1 MAKIIYEMV
10 AASEWLKMLGK
21 RREDAGCEGGHTLLS
36 RDEWVPPSLRKVRA
50 FSLALFCVLFAA
62 ALQGLDSTIRLRHGL
77 PANHSSTINAV
88 TYLPTLGTILVGF
101 SWYGVVSDIKKVTPW
116 SNMNSKWASS
126 EDCVSLDYVTGLEIL
141 SVFTASQR
149 KHWAMFLAL
158 IGGLLSGITVAL
170 ANSLVRIDL
179 FAPSSR
185 EAKFTQD
192 TRFNFTNSLVEATSN
207 GYRYAFPTDYSG
219 SRPYAAVQASRDSP
233 SDNPIGWTS
242 GGYAFASFTSEST
255 TTYNSTIS
263 ATVQSFAPNMNCIPW
278 SVIKTANAHLE
289 ADFPDGIPGDVCEDG
304 FRESGDWVEETD
316 ISGGAAGWLNVTT
329 CNTTSGKTKEW
340 ITARIVYNPD
350 WPFHRSKFQNQWL
363 ICDPHFNVQDAVV
376 NVNTTTGKIISF
388 SPLWSTARS
397 VQLEVPVSFI
407 FMLLRNP
414 LEPRNQWFYSVNS
427 SVTERELRR
436 GIWGNQNGD
445 PDTFFLRLADA
456 ETLPSA
462 APKYMNN
469 SELFNKDVEALG
481 NMILAQ
487 LVNSFAREQIS
498 ETLIGSIETTDA
510 RLYLRRPFLHTL
522 QAVLAL
528 IGLISGLL
536 ATALRPKTLL
546 REDPGPMSTAATMMA
561 DSSTHVRETFA
572 RLSICSE
579 KEMKSSLL
587 PFQWSIV
594 ATAEGPAWL
603 RSSPK
608 SAALDLGKE
617 CPASPTKQNSGW
629 NPLVLSLWARL
640 SVSLLIIG
648 MITALVCTLRSSQ
661 AHDGIYDNTSSAYII
676 FTIMPTVILLLLGY
690 ACSGIDS
697 ALRTLSVFRS
707 LINSSKTSIYSLHVN
722 VRDSPFFWLRRHG
735 LRPKH
740 SWALVASALCFFMIP
755 GIKLVAAGLYDVKIF
770 QTVMN
775 VTSGIKLDASLTAH
789 LNDNSSNPSY
799 YSGSF
804 AERVSTLTEWNMT
817 DNWQLP
823 ERAGAL
829 GNLVFAEI
837 TDVKTEHY
845 TGGLKESEVVA
856 QVPAV
861 EVEVNCS
868 AIQVDL
874 IGTYHNGQWKY
885 RFQCSTPECQKAGVA
900 MIYNYFSTKNLG
912 DPDPSLDDSS
922 QPGFNE
928 TGHWQDGFH
937 KYYGVF
943 GTPLKFNWLNSDNSS
958 VSSTQPELW
967 QIHFIDFSNTVWPL
981 VNTTPVEL
989 NSQQQ
994 VLVTPQTFGSHIPR
1008 ITSLK
1013 CPLTLN
1019 TVEVKTT
1026 FTSSHSSTGAVQW
1039 IPTSFDN
1046 AIINRTAVDPYTVA
1060 HKSAWLQPQVVTGS
1074 STNLLRNSSTYFPT
1088 PGAATNFFELLA
1100 VYANNTLHNMS
1111 AYDSNPTAFFAAV
1124 EAVATSY
1131 TVQALLETRPW
1142 ARAAAAPRRYQYYS
1156 DESYER
1162 ALNTTGPNDSMR
1174 NITGTLTFTRERV
1187 VQDAMSTYVLI
1198 GLLSLM
1204 LVCLGLVFI
1213 FSPTGPLLPK
1223 SPGSIAARMSLI
1235 AGSQFVRDLREERIP
1250 RNLSRMKDDKISK
1263 AARLG
1268 WWTEDDG
1275 RTFRW
1280 GIDIG
1285 EGCLNGSWN
1294 KEPDKTE
1301 LNTERLLQDGETPRR
1316 DHL

>member
-1 MAKIIYEMV
+1 MGGSKL
-10 AASEWLKMLGK
+10 LKMLSK
-21 RREDAGCEGGHTLLS
+21 RREDARYEGGQKFPS
-36 RDEWVPPSLRKVRA
+36 RDEWVPPSLRKFRA

-62 ALQGLDSTIRLRHGL
+62 ALQGLDSTIRLSHGL

-141 SVFTASQR
+141 SVFTASR
-149 KHWAMFLAL
+149 RRHWAMFLAL
-158 IGGLLSGITVAL
+158 IGGLLCGITVAL
-170 ANSLVRIDL
+170 ANSLVRVDL

-185 EAKFTQD
+185 NATFTQD
-192 TRFNFTNSLVEATSN
+192 TGFNFKNSLVEATPD

-233 SDNPIGWTS
+233 SDNPIYWTS
-242 GGYAFASFTSEST
+242 GGYAFASFTDEST

-278 SVIKTANAHLE
+278 SVRKTADAHLE
-289 ADFPDGIPGDVCEDG
+289 AEFPDGVPGDVCEDG
-304 FRESGDWVEETD
+304 FRESGDWVDETL
-316 ISGGAAGWLNVTT
+316 ISGAAGWLNVTACKT
-329 CNTTSGKTKEW
+329 ASGKTKEW
-340 ITARIVYNPD
+340 ITARLVYDPD
-350 WPFHRSKFQNQWL
+350 PSPFSESKFQDQWL

-376 NVNTTTGKIISF
+376 NVNKTTGKIISF

-397 VQLEVPVSFI
+397 VQLEIPTSLI

-414 LEPRNQWFYSVNS
+414 FDKRNQWFGSVNAPVS
-427 SVTERELRR
+427 EGMLRKFTWSN
-436 GIWGNQNGD
+436 GNGD
-445 PDTFFLRLADA
+445 PDSFFLNLADS
-456 ETLPSA
+456 ETMYSA

-469 SELFNKDVEALG
+469 SELFTKDVEALG

-487 LVNSFAREQIS
+487 LLHSFAREKVS
-498 ETLIGSIETTDA
+498 ENLIGSIETTDA
-510 RLYLRRPFLHTL
+510 RLYLRQPFLHTL

-536 ATALRPKTLL
+536 ATALRPKTPLQ
-546 REDPGPMSTAATMMA
+546 EDPGPMSTAAIMMA
-561 DSSTHVRETFA
+561 DSSAHVWETFA

-579 KEMKSSLL
+579 KGMRSSLL
-587 PFQWSIV
+587 PVQWSIV
-594 ATAEGPAWL
+594 TTAEGPAWL
-603 RSSPK
+603 RSSAKP
-608 SAALDLGKE
+608 ATLDPRKE
-617 CPASPTKQNSGW
+617 SPTSIAQQNSGW

-648 MITALVCTLRSSQ
+648 MIIALVCTLRSSQ
-661 AHDGIYDNTSSAYII
+661 AHDGIYDNTSSAYIL

-697 ALRTLSVFRS
+697 AVRTLSIFRS
-707 LINSSKTSIYSLHVN
+707 LRNSSTTSIHQLHVN
-722 VRDSPFFWLRRHG
+722 VRDSPFFWLHRHG
-735 LRPKH
+735 LTPKH
-740 SWALVASALCFFMIP
+740 SWALIASALCFFMIP
-755 GIKLVAAGLYDVKIF
+755 GIKLVAAGLYKVEIF

-775 VTSGIKLDASLTAH
+775 VTSGIQLDASLTAH
-789 LNDNSSNPSY
+789 LNDNSSTPRYIST
-799 YSGSF
+799 SF
-804 AERVSTLTEWNMT
+804 AERVSILTEWNMI
-817 DNWQLP
+817 DNWQVP
-823 ERAGAL
+823 ERTGAL
-829 GNLVFAEI
+829 ENLVFAEI
-837 TDVKTEHY
+837 TDVRIEHY
-845 TGGLKESEVVA
+845 TGALQDSKVVA
-856 QVPAV
+856 HVPAV
-861 EVEVNCS
+861 EVKVNCS
-868 AIQVDL
+868 TIHVDL
-874 IGTYHNGQWKY
+874 IGTYRNGQWMY
-885 RFQCSTPECQKAGVA
+885 QFQCSTPECQQAGVDTV
-900 MIYNYFSTKNLG
+900 YYYSSNLAN
-912 DPDPSLDDSS
+912 PDPSLDDSS

-943 GTPLKFNWLNSDNSS
+943 GTPFKRKGGDSYR

-967 QIHFIDFSNTVWPL
+967 QIHFIDFSDTIWPL
-981 VNTTPVEL
+981 VNTTPIKL
-989 NSQQQ
+989 NSKQQA
-994 VLVTPQTFGSHIPR
+994 LVTPQSFGSHTPR

-1026 FTSSHSSTGAVQW
+1026 FTSSHSSNSTVQW
-1039 IPTSFDN
+1039 MPTSFDN
-1046 AIINRTAVDPYTVA
+1046 GSITNRTVVDPYTVSS
-1060 HKSAWLQPQVVTGS
+1060 KSAWLQPQTVSGF
-1074 STNLLRNSSTYFPT
+1074 STNLLSSSTYFPT
-1088 PGAATNFFELLA
+1088 NGAAANFFELLA

-1111 AYDSNPTAFFAAV
+1111 AYDSNPAALLAAV
-1124 EAVATSY
+1124 EAVSTSY
-1131 TVQALLETRPW
+1131 TVQALLETRAW
-1142 ARAAAAPRRYQYYS
+1142 ARAAAAPYRYQYYS

-1162 ALNTTGPNDSMR
+1162 ALNTMGPNDSMR

-1187 VQDAMSTYVLI
+1187 VQDATSTYVLI

-1223 SPGSIAARMSLI
+1223 SPGSIAARMSLV

-1250 RNLSRMKDDKISK
+1250 RDFSRMKDNNISK
-1263 AARLG
+1263 AACLG

-1285 EGCLNGSWN
+1285 EGCLEGSWN
-1294 KEPDKTE
+1294 KEPDKTNA
-1301 LNTERLLQDGETPRR
+1301 NTERLLQDRQTP
-1316 DHL
+1316 

>member
-1 MAKIIYEMV
+1 MAGSKL
-10 AASEWLKMLGK
+10 LKMLGK
-21 RREDAGCEGGHTLLS
+21 RREDARYEGGQKFPS
-36 RDEWVPPSLRKVRA
+36 RDEWVPPSLRKFRA
-50 FSLALFCVLFAA
+50 FSLAVFCVLFAA

-101 SWYGVVSDIKKVTPW
+101 SWYGVVGDIKKVTPW

-126 EDCVSLDYVTGLEIL
+126 ENCVSLDYVTGLEIL
-141 SVFTASQR
+141 SVFTASRR

-158 IGGLLSGITVAL
+158 IGGLFSGITVAL

-185 EAKFTQD
+185 DATFIQD
-192 TRFNFTNSLVEATSN
+192 TRFNFTNSLVEATPD
-207 GYRYAFPTDYSG
+207 GYRYAFPTDYRV
-219 SRPYAAVQASRDSP
+219 SRPYAAVQVSQDYPR
-233 SDNPIGWTS
+233 DNPIKWTS
-242 GGYAFASFTSEST
+242 GGYAFASFTDEST

-278 SVIKTANAHLE
+278 SVTKTANAHLQ
-289 ADFPDGIPGDVCEDG
+289 ADFPDGVAGDACEDG
-304 FRESGDWVEETD
+304 FRDGDWVEETD
-316 ISGGAAGWLNVTT
+316 INGGATGWLNVTT
-329 CNTTSGKTKEW
+329 CNTASGKTKEW
-340 ITARIVYNPD
+340 ITARLVYNPD
-350 WPFHRSKFQNQWL
+350 WPSHRSKPQNQWL
-363 ICDPHFNVQDAVV
+363 ICDPHFSVQDAVV
-376 NVNTTTGKIISF
+376 NVNTTTGKIASF

-407 FMLLRNP
+407 YMLLLNP
-414 LEPRNQWFYSVNS
+414 FEPMNQRGNPAGPTS
-427 SVTERELRR
+427 TEQELRR
-436 GIWGNQNGD
+436 SIWMNLSSD

-456 ETLPSA
+456 ETLRSA
-462 APKYMNN
+462 SPKYTNN
-469 SELFNKDVEALG
+469 SELFTKDVEALG

-487 LVNSFAREQIS
+487 LVNFFAREQIS
-498 ETLIGSIETTDA
+498 EPLIGSIETTDA

-522 QAVLAL
+522 QAVIAF

-546 REDPGPMSTAATMMA
+546 QEDPGPMSTTSTMMA
-561 DSSTHVRETFA
+561 DSSTRVSETFA
-572 RLSICSE
+572 RLCICSE
-579 KEMKSSLL
+579 KEMRSSLL
-587 PFQWSIV
+587 PFQWSIA
-594 ATAEGPAWL
+594 ATAEGPTWL

-608 SAALDLGKE
+608 STALDLGKE
-617 CPASPTKQNSGW
+617 SPASPTKQNSGW

-648 MITALVCTLRSSQ
+648 MITALVCTLRRSK
-661 AHDGIYDNTSSAYII
+661 AHDGIYDNTSSAYIL

-697 ALRTLSVFRS
+697 AVRTLSVFQS
-707 LINSSKTSIYSLHVN
+707 LRNSSKTSIDQLHAN
-722 VRDSPFFWLRRHG
+722 VRDSPFFWLHRHG

-740 SWALVASALCFFMIP
+740 SWALIASALCFFMIP
-755 GIKLVAAGLYDVKIF
+755 GIKLVAAGLYDVEMF

-775 VTSGIKLDASLTAH
+775 MSSGIQLDASLTAH
-789 LNDNSSNPSY
+789 LNDNSSTPSY
-799 YSGSF
+799 YSTTFS
-804 AERVSTLTEWNMT
+804 ERVSTLTEWDMI
-817 DNWQLP
+817 DDWQLP
-823 ERAGAL
+823 KRVGAL

-837 TDVKTEHY
+837 TDVSIEHY
-845 TGGLKESEVVA
+845 MSALKEGEVVA
-856 QVPAV
+856 HVPAV
-861 EVEVNCS
+861 EVEINCS
-868 AIQVDL
+868 PIQVDL
-874 IGTYHNGQWKY
+874 IGTYHNGQWQYQVK
-885 RFQCSTPECQKAGVA
+885 CLTTDCQQAGVA
-900 MIYNYFSTKNLG
+900 MIYDYYSSHYLG
-912 DPDPSLDDSS
+912 NSS
-922 QPGFNE
+922 QSGFNE
-928 TGHWQDGFH
+928 TGHWLDGFH

-943 GTPLKFNWLNSDNSS
+943 GTPFEWLDVDTSPVFFN
-958 VSSTQPELW
+958 QPELW

-989 NSQQQ
+989 NSEHQ
-994 VLVTPQTFGSHIPR
+994 VLVTPQTFGSHIPE

-1019 TVEVKTT
+1019 TVQVKTT

-1039 IPTSFDN
+1039 IPTSFDTTM
-1046 AIINRTAVDPYTVA
+1046 ITNRTTVNPYTVA
-1060 HKSAWLQPQVVTGS
+1060 SKSGWLQPQIVPGPS
-1074 STNLLRNSSTYFPT
+1074 PNLLCRSSTYFPT
-1088 PGAATNFFELLA
+1088 AGDSTNFFELLA

-1111 AYDSNPTAFFAAV
+1111 AYDNNSTAFFAAV
-1124 EAVATSY
+1124 ETVATSY

-1142 ARAAAAPRRYQYYS
+1142 ARAAAAPPRNQYYS
-1156 DESYER
+1156 DEEYER

-1187 VQDAMSTYVLI
+1187 VQNATSTYVLI

-1250 RNLSRMKDDKISK
+1250 RNLSRIKDAEISGS
-1263 AARLG
+1263 ARLG
-1268 WWTEDDG
+1268 WWAEDDG

-1285 EGCLNGSWN
+1285 EGCLDGNWN
-1294 KEPDKTE
+1294 KEPDKTDR
-1301 LNTERLLQDGETPRR
+1301 NTERLLQDGQTPRR
-1316 DHL
+1316 DHF